1 LPGEGGRVLVGEVS
15 MVNDDRTD
23 NRFFE
28 SIGRFPQIM
37 EDEPPLH
44 LLTMDYAKYYRDLP
58 RQ

>member
-1 LPGEGGRVLVGEVS
+1 MLVGEVS